1 MEGLSWGPGDGGD
14 PWRPVRGLLRQ
25 VQSVDAHGS
34 GDVLQALLSG
44 IDKVGRDFAR
54 NLPPSVLGNRDSA
67 RLGDAFD
74 PRRDAVAKDVS
85 ALDDDI
91 ANVEADPKLDRSRFS
106 ATGIVL
112 PEMAQLTASTA
123 LRTHHPP

>member
-1 MEGLSWGPGDGGD
+1 LEAG
-14 PWRPVRGLLRQ
+14 RGLLRQ

-44 IDKVGRDFAR
+44 IDKVGRDFAL

-74 PRRDAVAKDVS
+74 PRRDVDAVAKDVS

-91 ANVEADPKLDRSRFS
+91 ANVDADPKLDWSRFN

-123 LRTHHPP
+123 LRTHPPP